1 MRKGSSSIELHGD
14 NTPAITVCSG
24 RWDADIFSHFG
35 GLAPLAMQHHICL
48 TRRVIIQ
55 SDEGFG
61 DVWDDDGVKSMRRL
75 DVNLDVA
82 LLRPALH
89 EAIQFVRDERRDS

>member
-1 MRKGSSSIELHGD
+1 MG
-14 NTPAITVCSG
+14 
-24 RWDADIFSHFG
+24 SHFG

-48 TRRVIIQ
+48 TRRVIYE

-61 DVWDDDGVKSMRRL
+61 GLWDDDGVKSMRRL

-89 EAIQFVRDERRDS
+89 EAIQFVRDERRVSSGSSDASWMQDAPVLTSESVLWDDDID